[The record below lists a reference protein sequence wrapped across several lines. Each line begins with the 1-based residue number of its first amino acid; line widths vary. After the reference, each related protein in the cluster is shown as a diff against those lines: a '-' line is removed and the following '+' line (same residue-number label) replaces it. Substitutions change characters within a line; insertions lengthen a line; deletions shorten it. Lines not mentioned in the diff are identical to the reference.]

1 MKQKH
6 CISYFDASNM
16 KNKIIP
22 EYIKHE
28 VREALS
34 FYPELENVPI
44 EFKLTK
50 KMSASVMKAQPK
62 FLSLFKSKEKREYII
77 LISRHFD
84 IQKMELHTSYIPR
97 KVLIGWLGHELG
109 HIMDYCTR
117 SSINLIG
124 FGIGYLFSETFIR
137 KAEQTADRYAIRH
150 NMKDYILETKS
161 YILNHT
167 ELSDRYKEKIK
178 RLYVSPEQILEFV
191 NEERTK
197 TSQNVFM

>member
-1 MKQKH
+1 MR
-6 CISYFDASNM
+6 
-16 KNKIIP
+16 NKIIP
-22 EYIKHE
+22 EYIKYE
-28 VREALS
+28 ATQALS
-34 FYPELENVPI
+34 YYPELADVPI

-50 KMSASVMKAQPK
+50 KMNSSVMKAQPK
-62 FLSLFKSKEKREYII
+62 FLSLFKSREKREYII

-97 KVLIGWLGHELG
+97 EVLIGWLGHELG
-109 HIMDYCTR
+109 HIMDYHTR

-124 FGIGYLFSETFIR
+124 FGFKYLFSDSFIR

-150 NMKDYILETKS
+150 NMKDYILETKN

-178 RLYVSPEQILEFV
+178 RLYVSPEQVLEFV
-191 NEERTK
+191 NEDVK
-197 TSQNVFM
+197 